1 MKGILIYQPTSKSAP
16 LADFIDG
23 LDPRLREKILLRLY
37 FLTQLEKPEMKEPHF
52 KRFSIERYRD
62 LWELRVKS
70 KVLIAVETHQPESD
84 AVAIPSEVHVLP
96 LKLFPA
102 NRASQ
107 LRHIFQCPIFAH
119 ISTSHISVRYC
130 ASDSRHPARRDIRPC
145 CPARPLIENFAA
157 HASILCR
164 TSARRHASHSLP
176 PSSMRQFSG
185 AATIAHAVS
194 GVMLSIISSKASC
207 IPQASQI

>member
-70 KVLIAVETHQPESD
+70 KVLIRIIFCTLPNGDVLLLHGFVKRQKRDTMQALEQSIRILD
-84 AVAIPSEVHVLP
+84 A
-96 LKLFPA
+96 
-102 NRASQ
+102 
-107 LRHIFQCPIFAH
+107 LRG
-119 ISTSHISVRYC
+119 T
-130 ASDSRHPARRDIRPC
+130 
-145 CPARPLIENFAA
+145 
-157 HASILCR
+157 
-164 TSARRHASHSLP
+164 
-176 PSSMRQFSG
+176 SG
-185 AATIAHAVS
+185 ARGRIQDQGGES
-194 GVMLSIISSKASC
+194 VMKQVSC
-207 IPQASQI
+207 IPPDRMAGMRITKII

>member
-70 KVLIAVETHQPESD
+70 KVRRA
-84 AVAIPSEVHVLP
+84 
-96 LKLFPA
+96 LKLTTK
-102 NRASQ
+102 
-107 LRHIFQCPIFAH
+107 LRSRQC
-119 ISTSHISVRYC
+119 TT
-130 ASDSRHPARRDIRPC
+130 
-145 CPARPLIENFAA
+145 NFK
-157 HASILCR
+157 
-164 TSARRHASHSLP
+164 
-176 PSSMRQFSG
+176 
-185 AATIAHAVS
+185 V
-194 GVMLSIISSKASC
+194 
-207 IPQASQI
+207 

>member
-70 KVLIAVETHQPESD
+70 KVLIRIIFCTLPNGDVLLLQSRVRAKIRRLDGMILREAESKLRANQERNVKNSTAYTMAVLFNCIAESESD
-84 AVAIPSEVHVLP
+84 LMIDPYLNAICAAV
-96 LKLFPA
+96 
-102 NRASQ
+102 
-107 LRHIFQCPIFAH
+107 
-119 ISTSHISVRYC
+119 
-130 ASDSRHPARRDIRPC
+130 
-145 CPARPLIENFAA
+145 
-157 HASILCR
+157 
-164 TSARRHASHSLP
+164 
-176 PSSMRQFSG
+176 
-185 AATIAHAVS
+185 
-194 GVMLSIISSKASC
+194 
-207 IPQASQI
+207 

>member
-70 KVLIAVETHQPESD
+70 KVLIRIIFCTLSNGNVLLLHGFVKRQKRDTMQALEQSIRILDALREHPERAVEYKIKE
-84 AVAIPSEVHVLP
+84 E
-96 LKLFPA
+96 
-102 NRASQ
+102 
-107 LRHIFQCPIFAH
+107 
-119 ISTSHISVRYC
+119 
-130 ASDSRHPARRDIRPC
+130 
-145 CPARPLIENFAA
+145 
-157 HASILCR
+157 
-164 TSARRHASHSLP
+164 
-176 PSSMRQFSG
+176 
-185 AATIAHAVS
+185 
-194 GVMLSIISSKASC
+194 KAS
-207 IPQASQI
+207 

>member
-70 KVLIAVETHQPESD
+70 KVLIRIIFCTLPNGD
-84 AVAIPSEVHVLP
+84 VL
-96 LKLFPA
+96 LLHGFVKRQKRDTMQALE
-102 NRASQ
+102 Q
-107 LRHIFQCPIFAH
+107 
-119 ISTSHISVRYC
+119 STSPSAFRYAVRYEGHTDLAPYEFFEC
-130 ASDSRHPARRDIRPC
+130 CNEKSDD
-145 CPARPLIENFAA
+145 E
-157 HASILCR
+157 IL
-164 TSARRHASHSLP
+164 
-176 PSSMRQFSG
+176 G
-185 AATIAHAVS
+185 AAVQHYDVVEIDDGIKPAFFYKTEHGYELLFSFDAKIAKKN
-194 GVMLSIISSKASC
+194 IREEID
-207 IPQASQI
+207 

>member
-70 KVLIAVETHQPESD
+70 KVLIRIIFCMLPNGDVLLLHGFVKRQKRDTMQALEQSIRILYARREHPERAVEYKIKE
-84 AVAIPSEVHVLP
+84 E
-96 LKLFPA
+96 
-102 NRASQ
+102 
-107 LRHIFQCPIFAH
+107 
-119 ISTSHISVRYC
+119 
-130 ASDSRHPARRDIRPC
+130 
-145 CPARPLIENFAA
+145 
-157 HASILCR
+157 
-164 TSARRHASHSLP
+164 
-176 PSSMRQFSG
+176 
-185 AATIAHAVS
+185 
-194 GVMLSIISSKASC
+194 KAS
-207 IPQASQI
+207 

>member
-70 KVLIAVETHQPESD
+70 KVLIRIIFCMLPNGDVLLLHGFVKRQKRDTMQALEQSIRILD
-84 AVAIPSEVHVLP
+84 A
-96 LKLFPA
+96 
-102 NRASQ
+102 
-107 LRHIFQCPIFAH
+107 LRE
-119 ISTSHISVRYC
+119 
-130 ASDSRHPARRDIRPC
+130 HPARGRIQDQGG
-145 CPARPLIENFAA
+145 E
-157 HASILCR
+157 SV
-164 TSARRHASHSLP
+164 
-176 PSSMRQFSG
+176 MKQ
-185 AATIAHAVS
+185 VS
-194 GVMLSIISSKASC
+194 GIPPDRMAGMRITKII
-207 IPQASQI
+207 

>member
-70 KVLIAVETHQPESD
+70 KVLIGDLDPGVGGSVQSLFDRRIRGVIDHQGT
-84 AVAIPSEVHVLP
+84 
-96 LKLFPA
+96 LKQRTDFVTG
-102 NRASQ
+102 SG
-107 LRHIFQCPIFAH
+107 I
-119 ISTSHISVRYC
+119 SHIHT
-130 ASDSRHPARRDIRPC
+130 A
-145 CPARPLIENFAA
+145 
-157 HASILCR
+157 ASIDV
-164 TSARRHASHSLP
+164 SHS
-176 PSSMRQFSG
+176 FC
-185 AATIAHAVS
+185 HKKVS
-194 GVMLSIISSKASC
+194 FNFCLDL
-207 IPQASQI
+207 QI

>member
-70 KVLIAVETHQPESD
+70 KVLIRIIFCTLPNGD
-84 AVAIPSEVHVLP
+84 VLLLHGFVKRQKRDTMQALEQST
-96 LKLFPA
+96 LKVIT
-102 NRASQ
+102 N
-107 LRHIFQCPIFAH
+107 
-119 ISTSHISVRYC
+119 
-130 ASDSRHPARRDIRPC
+130 DIR
-145 CPARPLIENFAA
+145 LI
-157 HASILCR
+157 LLQR
-164 TSARRHASHSLP
+164 
-176 PSSMRQFSG
+176 
-185 AATIAHAVS
+185 
-194 GVMLSIISSKASC
+194 
-207 IPQASQI
+207 

>member
-70 KVLIAVETHQPESD
+70 PTRLYSPPAD
-84 AVAIPSEVHVLP
+84 PSAFGGLP
-96 LKLFPA
+96 TM
-102 NRASQ
+102 
-107 LRHIFQCPIFAH
+107 RH
-119 ISTSHISVRYC
+119 
-130 ASDSRHPARRDIRPC
+130 RPC
-145 CPARPLIENFAA
+145 
-157 HASILCR
+157 
-164 TSARRHASHSLP
+164 
-176 PSSMRQFSG
+176 
-185 AATIAHAVS
+185 
-194 GVMLSIISSKASC
+194 
-207 IPQASQI
+207 

>member
-70 KVLIAVETHQPESD
+70 KVLISGCCYLLCES
-84 AVAIPSEVHVLP
+84 VLSGGY
-96 LKLFPA
+96 
-102 NRASQ
+102 R
-107 LRHIFQCPIFAH
+107 
-119 ISTSHISVRYC
+119 
-130 ASDSRHPARRDIRPC
+130 
-145 CPARPLIENFAA
+145 
-157 HASILCR
+157 LCYN
-164 TSARRHASHSLP
+164 
-176 PSSMRQFSG
+176 SG
-185 AATIAHAVS
+185 ICWRCDPR
-194 GVMLSIISSKASC
+194 GC
-207 IPQASQI
+207 

>member
-70 KVLIAVETHQPESD
+70 KVLIRIIFLH
-84 AVAIPSEVHVLP
+84 
-96 LKLFPA
+96 
-102 NRASQ
+102 ASQ
-107 LRHIFQCPIFAH
+107 WRCSAFAWL
-119 ISTSHISVRYC
+119 C
-130 ASDSRHPARRDIRPC
+130 EASEAGYN
-145 CPARPLIENFAA
+145 A
-157 HASILCR
+157 
-164 TSARRHASHSLP
+164 
-176 PSSMRQFSG
+176 G
-185 AATIAHAVS
+185 AGAVY
-194 GVMLSIISSKASC
+194 
-207 IPQASQI
+207 QNT